1 MRVQRPSGVAATAPA
16 AGATHLDLVAYG
28 FCQVRVREEDVHK
41 PKLYILDGLMEWVA
55 MPFGMWNGPLT
66 FQRMTNDVILDF
78 LHKFVTIYLDDVYVY
93 NRTVGEHL
101 EHLRRVLWRFK
112 EEGLKLRLK
121 KCFFDLHE
129 MECLGYTVWGVKTK
143 KLKVVDEDSPVTTT

>member
-1 MRVQRPSGVAATAPA
+1 MRVQPPSGVATTAPA

-28 FCQVRVREEDVHK
+28 FYQVRVREEDVPK
-41 PKLYILDGLMEWVA
+41 PKLYILYGLMEWVA
-55 MPFGMWNGPLT
+55 MPFGMWNSPLT
-66 FQRMTNDVILDF
+66 FHRMTNDVIRDF

-121 KCFFDLHE
+121 KCFFDLYE
-129 MECLGYTVWGVKTK
+129 MECLGYTMSGVKTK
-143 KLKVVDEDSPVTTT
+143 KFKAVEVSPVTTT